1 VVAYDGLFGLMQAI
15 ARRDGSAGAILQ
27 AAPALAHE
35 ALRGGATRQNPRDW
49 YLDSI
54 GHYVYAGDTA
64 LHVAAAAYDVRTA
77 TTLLALSADPNAA
90 NRRGA
95 TPLHYACDGAT
106 DNAAFD
112 EAQYE
117 VVALLIA
124 SGSDPNAL
132 DKSGVAPLHR
142 AVRTRR
148 AAAVRALLDGGA
160 DAALANK
167 NGSMALDLARGTTGR
182 GGSGTAAA
190 RAEQQAIIEMLE
202 AESVRGRTR
211 EG

>member
-1 VVAYDGLFGLMQAI
+1 VVADGGLFGLMQAI
-15 ARRDGSAGAILQ
+15 ARRDGSAAAILD
-27 AAPALAHE
+27 ATPALAHE
-35 ALRGGATRQNPRDW
+35 ILRGGATRGDPTDW
-49 YLDSI
+49 YLRAI
-54 GHYVYAGDTA
+54 GHYGYAGDTA
-64 LHVAAAAYDVRTA
+64 LHVAAAAYDVPVARA
-77 TTLLALSADPNAA
+77 LLALGADAKAA
-90 NRRGA
+90 NRHGA
-95 TPLHYACDGAT
+95 TALHYACDGAT

-112 EAQYE
+112 DAQYE

-124 SGSDPNAL
+124 YGSDPNAL

-167 NGSMALDLARGTTGR
+167 NGSTALDLARRTTGR
-182 GGSGTAAA
+182 GGSGTPAA

-202 AESVRGRTR
+202 A
-211 EG
+211 

>member
-1 VVAYDGLFGLMQAI
+1 VVAEDGLFTLMQAI
-15 ARRDGSAGAILQ
+15 ARRDGSASVLLQ
-27 AAPALAHE
+27 EHRELAR
-35 ALRGGATRQNPRDW
+35 ASVSAGATRANPKTW
-49 YLDSI
+49 FFDSI

-64 LHVAAAAYDVRTA
+64 LHVAAAAYDAPVTR
-77 TTLLALSADPNAA
+77 TLLALGADLMAT

-95 TPLHYACDGAT
+95 TPLHYACDGVT

-124 SGSDPNAL
+124 SRADVNAL

-167 NGSMALDLARGTTGR
+167 NGSTALDLARRTTGR
-182 GGSGTAAA
+182 GGSGTPAA
-190 RAEQQAIIEMLE
+190 RAEQQGIIEMLE
-202 AESVRGRTR
+202 VATR
-211 EG
+211 